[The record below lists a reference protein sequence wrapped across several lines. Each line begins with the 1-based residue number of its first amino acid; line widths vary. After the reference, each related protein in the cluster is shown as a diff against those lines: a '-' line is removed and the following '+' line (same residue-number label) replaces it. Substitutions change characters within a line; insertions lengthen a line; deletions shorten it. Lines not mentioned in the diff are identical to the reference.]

1 MIRIL
6 LYGSHDMKKHQLF
19 LAVAGLGMAIGMG
32 AAHASPPPLII
43 YGAQHP
49 QVEAMLAKAF
59 TQKTG
64 IPVKIHD
71 GEGPDIASQ
80 IISEGAA
87 SPADVFYTENSPEL
101 NLLSE
106 NGLLAPVNASTLA
119 QIPSVYN
126 GAKGEWVGVTAREN
140 VLDYNPS
147 KISEADLPASL
158 LELADPKWQGKIGI
172 APSDGDF
179 LPLVSAVIKVYGKDK
194 ALAWLKGLKAN
205 AKIYEDDEGVTAAVA
220 HGDVAVGVINNYY
233 YYRLRTQLGADGIHS
248 ELYHF
253 KNGDIGGLVNV
264 SGAAVLKSSA
274 EPKEAQEF
282 LAFLVSKE
290 AQEMLGKSN
299 VAFEYPLRPGVKPN
313 AVLKSFDELQPPALK
328 ASELGDDQEAG
339 QLLQQAGLI

>member
-1 MIRIL
+1 
-6 LYGSHDMKKHQLF
+6 MKKNSLL
-19 LAVAGLGMAIGMG
+19 LAAAGIAMSFGF
-32 AAHASPPPLII
+32 AHAAPPPLII

-59 TQKTG
+59 TAKTG

-80 IISEGAA
+80 IISEGSA

-101 NLLSE
+101 NLLAE
-106 NGLLAPVNASTLA
+106 QGLLAPVKASTLA
-119 QIPSVYN
+119 QIPAQYN
-126 GAKGEWVGVTAREN
+126 GHNGTWVGVTAREN

-147 KISEADLPASL
+147 KLSQADLPASL
-158 LELADPKWQGKIGI
+158 MDLADPKWQGKIGI

-220 HGDVAVGVINNYY
+220 HGDVAAGIINNYY
-233 YYRLRTQLGADGIHS
+233 YYRLRTQLGANGINS
-248 ELYHF
+248 TLYHF
-253 KNGDIGGLVNV
+253 KNGDVGALVNV
-264 SGAAVLKSSA
+264 SGAAVLKSSE

-290 AQEMLGKSN
+290 AQELLAKSN
-299 VAFEYPLRPGVKPN
+299 VAFEYPLRPGVTPN
-313 AVLKSFDELQPPALK
+313 PALTPFSDLQPPALK
-328 ASELGDDQEAG
+328 ASDLGDDQEAG
-339 QLLQQAGLI
+339 QLLQDAGLI

>member
-1 MIRIL
+1 
-6 LYGSHDMKKHQLF
+6 MKKHSLF
-19 LAVAGLGMAIGMG
+19 LAAASMAVSIG
-32 AAHASPPPLII
+32 AAHAAPPPLVI

-49 QVEAMLAKAF
+49 QIEAMLAQAF
-59 TQKTG
+59 TKKTG

-80 IISEGAA
+80 IVQEGSS

-101 NLLSE
+101 NLLAKK
-106 NGLLAPVNASTLA
+106 GLLAPVDASTLA
-119 QIPSVYN
+119 HIPAKYN
-126 GAKGEWVGVTAREN
+126 GENGAWVGVTAREN

-147 KISEADLPASL
+147 MILEAALPTGL
-158 LELADPKWQGKIGI
+158 MDLADPKWKGKIGI

-179 LPLVSAVIKVYGKDK
+179 LPLVSAVIKLYGKDK
-194 ALAWLKGLKAN
+194 ALAWLQGLKAN
-205 AKIYEDDEGVTAAVA
+205 AKIYADDEGVTAAVA
-220 HGDVAVGVINNYY
+220 HGDVAMGVVNNYY
-233 YYRLRTQLGADGIHS
+233 YYRLRTQLGMDGIHS
-248 ELYHF
+248 ELHHF
-253 KNGDIGGLVNV
+253 KDGDVGALVNV
-264 SGAAVLKSSA
+264 SGAAVLKSAA

-313 AVLKSFDELQPPALK
+313 PALKPFNELQPPPVK
-328 ASELGDDQEAG
+328 AADLGDDQEAG